1 MPVYMLTKR
10 EKATGLQNFLCQ
22 SSRYRTILKS
32 YPFADDL
39 SPTDIDILRSVV
51 DFGVMS
57 TITSSNSPLNLSS
70 PGDPVDDEPSPDYGM
85 WLHLEDSP
93 ETSSMMDSIEGLAGL
108 PQFLSSASWDVR

>member
-1 MPVYMLTKR
+1 LHTKRR

-22 SSRYRTILKS
+22 SSKYRAFLKN

-57 TITSSNSPLNLSS
+57 TITSSSSPLHLPTS
-70 PGDPVDDEPSPDYGM
+70 PADDNEPSPDYSM
-85 WLHLEDSP
+85 WLHLEEMP
-93 ETSSMMDSIEGLAGL
+93 ETSSIMDGIEGLAGL
-108 PQFLSSASWDVR
+108 PQFLSSASWEVR

>member
-1 MPVYMLTKR
+1 MLDYLLT
-10 EKATGLQNFLCQ
+10 EWKATGLQNFLCQ
-22 SSRYRTILKS
+22 STKYRTILKS

-39 SPTDIDILRSVV
+39 SPTDINILRSVV

-70 PGDPVDDEPSPDYGM
+70 PDPTDDEPSPDYGM

-93 ETSSMMDSIEGLAGL
+93 ETSSIIDSIEGLAGL
-108 PQFLSSASWDVR
+108 PQFLASASW